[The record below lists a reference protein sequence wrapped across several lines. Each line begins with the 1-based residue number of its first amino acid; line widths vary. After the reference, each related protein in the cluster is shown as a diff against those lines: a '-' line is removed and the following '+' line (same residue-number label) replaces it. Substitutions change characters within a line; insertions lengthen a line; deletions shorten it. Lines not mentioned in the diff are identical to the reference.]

1 MLIWVQ
7 RAQYKTNSRGDA
19 AEALLADPAAA
30 DAVREAGQALT
41 ANVGLLVT
49 LLDWML
55 GTAILAYTMARSAPR
70 CMVHTGV
77 QVGHCICDQQG

>member
-19 AEALLADPAAA
+19 VEALLADPGAA

-55 GTAILAYTMARSAPR
+55 GTAILVTPWQG
-70 CMVHTGV
+70 VHHV
-77 QVGHCICDQQG
+77 AWYIQACK